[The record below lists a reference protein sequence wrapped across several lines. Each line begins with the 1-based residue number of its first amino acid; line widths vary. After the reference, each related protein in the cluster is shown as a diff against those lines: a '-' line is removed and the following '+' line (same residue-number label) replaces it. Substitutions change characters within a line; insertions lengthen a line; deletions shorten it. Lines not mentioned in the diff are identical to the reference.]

1 MRQQLKTLLLV
12 AMATGIAYFAT
23 PVMAEQSEQVIDFS
37 LPDNQRKVTLNQGGT
52 YRLTGES
59 TQGQLWIDTGE
70 EKITLILDN
79 LTLSNTMGSAIFIAS
94 SGDANVI
101 LAKGSQNILADQ
113 ARKSGSADGE
123 QNAPLYSK
131 SDLKIEGQA
140 NATLTVN
147 GRYKDGIVSKDDL
160 DIRGGIIIVE
170 AVDDALYGKDSVD
183 IRNAAVNIVAGD
195 DGIKADNVKRTYKGF
210 VYIENS
216 QVTLHVQDDA
226 IKGALAVDLLT
237 SNINIEHAK
246 EGIESNSITIH
257 SGDVSVF
264 SLDDALNIVKGNFS
278 SARLLDGLSDALT
291 SENEKARERTPGT
304 LTVLGG
310 NIHIRSGGDGF
321 DSNGAARM
329 SGGRLFIE
337 GPSSRGDGYIDVD
350 EGFTFTGG
358 ELLAIGNSSMAQT
371 PSDTTQPIIQVNTE
385 ETVAAGTLL
394 TIIDTDGKPVLEQT
408 LPKAITSFTYSA
420 PALTLGG
427 TYRVM
432 AGEVLLGEASLT
444 EMITV
449 IGERGRGGR
458 GKGKGR
464 DKKKSWWQW

>member
-1 MRQQLKTLLLV
+1 MRQQLKKPLLV
-12 AMATGIAYFAT
+12 SLLGGVACFA
-23 PVMAEQSEQVIDFS
+23 ASALAAQSVQIIDFS
-37 LPDNQRKVTLNQGGT
+37 KPDNQQKITLKQGGT

-59 TQGQLWIDTGE
+59 TQGQLWIEAGE

-101 LAKGSQNILADQ
+101 LANGSQNFLADHPRQ
-113 ARKSGSADGE
+113 SGSIGGE
-123 QNAPLYSK
+123 QNAPLYAK

-160 DIRGGIIIVE
+160 DIRGGTIIVE

-195 DGIKADNVKRTYKGF
+195 DGIKADNVKRTDKGF

-237 SNINIEHAK
+237 SNINIEHSK
-246 EGIESNSITIH
+246 EGIESNSITIY
-257 SGDVSVF
+257 SGDVSVV
-264 SLDDALNIVKGNFS
+264 SLDDALNIVKGDFS
-278 SARLLDGLSDALT
+278 SARLLDGLSEALS
-291 SENEKARERTPGT
+291 SENETSRKRTPGT

-337 GPSSRGDGYIDVD
+337 GPNSRGDGYIDVD
-350 EGFTFTGG
+350 EGFTLTGG

-371 PSDTTQPIIQVNTE
+371 PSDTTQPILQVNTE
-385 ETVAAGTLL
+385 ETVAAGTVL
-394 TIIDTDGKPVLEQT
+394 TIVEANGKSVLALT
-408 LPKAITSFTYSA
+408 LPKAITSLTFSA
-420 PALTLGG
+420 PALTIGN
-427 TYRVM
+427 TYQIM
-432 AGEVLLGEASLT
+432 AGDVMLGEVALT

-464 DKKKSWWQW
+464 DKNKSWWEW